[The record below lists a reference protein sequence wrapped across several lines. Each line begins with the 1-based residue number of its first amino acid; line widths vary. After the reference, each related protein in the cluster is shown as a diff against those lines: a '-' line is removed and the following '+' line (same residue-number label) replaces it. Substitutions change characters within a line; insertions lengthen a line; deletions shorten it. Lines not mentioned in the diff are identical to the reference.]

1 MLFLRLCKAGLVRQ
15 EHRRPRFRSSSGILV
30 YLLNVAINIGFTSM
44 RLISS
49 GQRYFYL
56 TIANSLFLI
65 HTAFAILV
73 LVGWAIP
80 SVSYIYFPV
89 LIASLVSE
97 LVLGHCVLTRWE
109 FDIRKRLY
117 PTLHYEHSFLIH
129 YGSRLLR
136 IESSEKSSKK
146 STKCGGYAFVLQGSG
161 RCRCRAGS
169 VARARINSF
178 WLQKGSQGAVSPAA
192 PFSPLNQRL

>member
-1 MLFLRLCKAGLVRQ
+1 
-15 EHRRPRFRSSSGILV
+15 
-30 YLLNVAINIGFTSM
+30 M

-49 GQRYFYL
+49 GQRCFYL

-97 LVLGHCVLTRWE
+97 LALGHCVLTRWE

-136 IESSEKSSKK
+136 IESSDKSSKK
-146 STKCGGYAFVLQGSG
+146 STKCGGYAFVLILLSSL
-161 RCRCRAGS
+161 ALS
-169 VARARINSF
+169 VVFRLFMDGWAERG
-178 WLQKGSQGAVSPAA
+178 QKGDGAL
-192 PFSPLNQRL
+192 F